1 MRPNKSGGIQKD
13 QKNDYQKRSSII
25 HLGRG
30 KIEFG
35 EDTSVLLYTQPYFVV
50 ELGKRPMF
58 HSKIRVCIRVGD
70 SCLASF
76 IISFV
81 V

>member
-1 MRPNKSGGIQKD
+1 MISKKGNTA
-13 QKNDYQKRSSII
+13 I

-35 EDTSVLLYTQPYFVV
+35 EDTSVLLYTLPYLVV
-50 ELGKRPMF
+50 ELGKRPVL

-70 SCLASF
+70 SCLACF

-81 V
+81 F

>member
-1 MRPNKSGGIQKD
+1 MIIKKGSTK
-13 QKNDYQKRSSII
+13 I
-25 HLGRG
+25 HLGRR

-35 EDTSVLLYTQPYFVV
+35 EDTSVLLYTLPYLVV
-50 ELGKRPMF
+50 ELGKRPVF
-58 HSKIRVCIRVGD
+58 HSKIRICIRVGD